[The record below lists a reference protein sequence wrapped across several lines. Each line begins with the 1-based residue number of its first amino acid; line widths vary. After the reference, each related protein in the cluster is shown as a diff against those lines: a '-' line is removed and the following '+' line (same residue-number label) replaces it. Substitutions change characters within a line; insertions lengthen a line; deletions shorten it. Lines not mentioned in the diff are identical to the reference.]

1 MTGSSVV
8 ERPTVKRVIK
18 WSMNGVVELCI
29 ARPCITRIWGTDG
42 MCNELGLQKFADG
55 SVD

>member
-42 MCNELGLQKFADG
+42 MCNELGLQKFADR